1 MFLNFAPILGLAVIT
16 LLYTQIFPTLRFNM
30 ATATPTTAP
39 VPAFK
44 EEKYER
50 IVLEA
55 NPQQEQ
61 EIEQAKGRVSHVLI

>member
-1 MFLNFAPILGLAVIT
+1 
-16 LLYTQIFPTLRFNM
+16 M

-50 IVLEA
+50 IILEA

-61 EIEQAKGRVSHVLI
+61 EIEQAKGVVYAIYLV

>member
-1 MFLNFAPILGLAVIT
+1 
-16 LLYTQIFPTLRFNM
+16 M

-39 VPAFK
+39 APAFK

-61 EIEQAKGRVSHVLI
+61 EIEQAKGRVSHVLV